1 MLGYFI
7 RRIIF
12 LVPVLLIVS
21 IVAYLVIELPPG
33 DYLTT
38 HIMRLRAAGTHVAE
52 DEIIRLTKMFGLD
65 KPPHIRYFLWL
76 WKIVRY
82 GDFGLSF
89 QWNKPVSEVIGERLA
104 LTMTIS
110 ILTLIFSWFTG
121 VIIGIYSAT
130 HQYSVFD
137 YTFTFLGFIGVSIPS
152 YLLALVLMYFIYSRF
167 GLAVTGLFSQYYETQ
182 PWSIGKVIDLLKHV
196 WLPILIIGTGG
207 TASIVRVMRGTLL
220 DELRKQYVITARA
233 KGLPERQLIFKYP
246 VRIAINP
253 LVSSVSWLLPSIVSG
268 ETITSIVLNLPTC
281 GPVLFRALMT
291 QDEYLAGSFILILS
305 GLAVIGALIA
315 DILLAILD
323 PRIRYEGV
331 ER

>member
-1 MLGYFI
+1 MFEYII

-21 IVAYLVIELPPG
+21 IVAYMVIELPPG

-52 DEIIRLTKMFGLD
+52 DEIARLTRMFGLD
-65 KPPHIRYFLWL
+65 KPPYMRYFLWL
-76 WKIVRY
+76 WKIIRY
-82 GDFGLSF
+82 GDLGLSF
-89 QWNKPVSEVIGERLA
+89 QWNKPVSEVIGERIG

-110 ILTLIFSWFTG
+110 IVTLLFSWTIG
-121 VIIGIYSAT
+121 IVIGIYSAT
-130 HQYSVFD
+130 HQYSIFD
-137 YTFTFLGFIGVSIPS
+137 YSFTFLGFIGVSIPS
-152 YLLALVLMYFIYSRF
+152 YLLALVIMYFVYARF
-167 GLAVTGLFSQYYETQ
+167 GVAVTGLFSPAYADA
-182 PWSIGKVIDLLKHV
+182 PWSIAKFIDLLKHI
-196 WLPILIIGTGG
+196 WLPVIIIGTGG
-207 TASIVRVMRGTLL
+207 TAWIARIMRGTLL

-233 KGLPERQLIFKYP
+233 KGLPERRLIFKYP

-253 LVSSVSWLLPSIVSG
+253 LVSSIGWILPSIISG

-305 GLAVIGALIA
+305 SLAVIGALIA
-315 DILLAILD
+315 DIMLAWLD
-323 PRIRYEGV
+323 PRIRYGGV
-331 ER
+331 EG

>member
-1 MLGYFI
+1 MFEYII
-7 RRIIF
+7 RRLIF

-21 IVAYLVIELPPG
+21 IVAYMVIELPPG

-52 DEIIRLTKMFGLD
+52 DEIARLTRMFGLD

-76 WKIVRY
+76 WKIIRY
-82 GDFGLSF
+82 GDLGLSF
-89 QWNKPVSEVIGERLA
+89 QWNKPVSEVIGERIG

-110 ILTLIFSWFTG
+110 IVTLLFSWAIG
-121 VIIGIYSAT
+121 IIIGIYSAT
-130 HQYSVFD
+130 HQYSIFD
-137 YTFTFLGFIGVSIPS
+137 YSFTFLGFIGVSIPS
-152 YLLALVLMYFIYSRF
+152 YLLALVIMYFVYARF
-167 GLAVTGLFSQYYETQ
+167 GVAVTGLFSPTYADA
-182 PWSIGKVIDLLKHV
+182 PWSIAKFIDLLRHV
-196 WLPILIIGTGG
+196 WLPVLIIGTGG
-207 TASIVRVMRGTLL
+207 TAWIARIMRGTLL

-233 KGLPERQLIFKYP
+233 KGLPERKLIFKYP

-253 LVSSVSWLLPSIVSG
+253 LVSSIGWLLPSIISG

-305 GLAVIGALIA
+305 ALAVIGGLIT
-315 DILLAILD
+315 DIVLAWLD
-323 PRIRYEGV
+323 PRIRYGGV
-331 ER
+331 EG

>member
-1 MLGYFI
+1 
-7 RRIIF
+7 
-12 LVPVLLIVS
+12 
-21 IVAYLVIELPPG
+21 
-33 DYLTT
+33 
-38 HIMRLRAAGTHVAE
+38 
-52 DEIIRLTKMFGLD
+52 
-65 KPPHIRYFLWL
+65 
-76 WKIVRY
+76 
-82 GDFGLSF
+82 
-89 QWNKPVSEVIGERLA
+89 
-104 LTMTIS
+104 
-110 ILTLIFSWFTG
+110 
-121 VIIGIYSAT
+121 
-130 HQYSVFD
+130 
-137 YTFTFLGFIGVSIPS
+137 
-152 YLLALVLMYFIYSRF
+152 LLALVLMYFIYSRF
-167 GLAVTGLFSQYYETQ
+167 GLAVTGLFSQYYQTQ

-196 WLPILIIGTGG
+196 WLPIIIIGTGG

-233 KGLPERQLIFKYP
+233 KGLPEKKLIFKYP

-315 DILLAILD
+315 DILLAVLD